1 MKTNTSLILN
11 GFRDVIESI
20 NRDTDFSSLKI
31 SISKDVEHVID
42 RINDRQYDA
51 VYVMKKLK
59 SAFMNNKCLMIFYA
73 HLDDRPI
80 RVEFKAKDFTIGL
93 TMYEF
98 EDHRKMFK
106 IRTVVPS
113 TRPSRVSTFV
123 VDI

>member
-1 MKTNTSLILN
+1 MKNHTSLIVN

-20 NRDTDFSSLKI
+20 NQDTDFSSLKI
-31 SISKDVEHVID
+31 SISKDVDHVVD
-42 RINDRQYDA
+42 RIDDRRYDA
-51 VYVMKKLK
+51 VTVMKKLK

-73 HLDDRPI
+73 YLENRPI
-80 RVEFKAKDFTIGL
+80 RVEFKAKEFTIGL

-98 EDHRKMFK
+98 EDRKVFK

-113 TRPSRVSTFV
+113 TRPSRISTFV